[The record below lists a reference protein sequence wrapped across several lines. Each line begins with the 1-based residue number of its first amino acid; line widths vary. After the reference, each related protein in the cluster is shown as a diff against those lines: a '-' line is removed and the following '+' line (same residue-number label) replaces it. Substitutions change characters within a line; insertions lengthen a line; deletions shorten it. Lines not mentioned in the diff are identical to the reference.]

1 MSDTIRKPT
10 QRENFSELLTLA
22 QNAGRDD
29 LVEFVESRLAQLDKR
44 NAAER
49 KPTAKQIEN
58 AGIKERIL
66 STLDPEVSYTAADV
80 AKLIDGLTVQR
91 VSALLSQLYAEGAV
105 VKTTDKRKNFYTL
118 A

>member
-10 QRENFSELLTLA
+10 LRESFAELLTLA

-44 NAAER
+44 SAAER

-58 AGIKERIL
+58 AGIKESIL
-66 STLDPEVSYTAADV
+66 STLDLEVSYTAADV

-91 VSALLSQLYAEGAV
+91 ASALLTQLVNDGAV
-105 VKTTDKRKNFYTL
+105 IKTTDKRKSSYTL